1 MSSKIDNIN
10 KMRRRKKPRS
20 QEQAA
25 EAAARLFLDKLPS
38 NLQEPDALA
47 SGGDMS
53 KINQE
58 MDCDDDKE

>member
-1 MSSKIDNIN
+1 MKNKVENIS
-10 KMRRRKKPRS
+10 KMRNKKKRRS

-25 EAAARLFLDKLPS
+25 EAAARTFLDKLPPG
-38 NLQEPDALA
+38 LQEPEAFA

-58 MDCDDDKE
+58 IENEDN